1 MTLRSGMQRAGI
13 SIARRTALLAIF
25 ALVIAGING
34 CTSDQMFAVRA
45 VAANV
50 PSLSPFF
57 DESKGLGKDVTDLQ
71 ADQTPGGVQA
81 SNRPGLYGGSEE
93 QPTDGSSDDG
103 NGQGNGE
110 DDGSTGVFG
119 GSTKPGTCLVTKLR
133 KFLTDPGNSAKAREW
148 AKVLDIR
155 QDQIGKYIDKLTP
168 VVLRHDTLVKNHD
181 FKDGKSVS
189 YDSLLQAGIA
199 ILVDQQGLPAVKCS
213 CGNPLRPFTHS
224 ADKISVDFEHGNKKW
239 ASYKPHDAMVVQAPP
254 GDAKVDRLQLIDV
267 QNPDTVIARDAGM
280 DTEDETFQ
288 KDAPRTVP
296 AVTQQRYADAANALA
311 AEGLTPAYQGEQPA
325 DDAIV
330 TGSNPPEGTDRTWG
344 ESVTL
349 LVASQSPTPTEST
362 TGPTTAGPT
371 SPTTSPTTVD
381 PTNPTT
387 SPTTVDPTNPTTS
400 PTTDDPTNPTT
411 SPTTGGSSSTGG
423 SDDGGTGGLPT
434 DNISA
439 SASETT
445 SPDPTLSESP
455 TSSEVV
461 SAEPGI
467 SDTAPGEPT
476 SGESSVSTA

>member
-1 MTLRSGMQRAGI
+1 MTMRSGMQRAGI

-50 PSLSPFF
+50 SSLAPFF
-57 DESKGLGKDVTDLQ
+57 DESKGLGKDVTGLQ
-71 ADQTPGGVQA
+71 PDTPSGVQA
-81 SNRPGLYGGSEE
+81 SNLPGLYGGTEE
-93 QPTDGSSDDG
+93 QPVDGSSGDG

-110 DDGSTGVFG
+110 DDDSTGVFG

-168 VVLRHDTLVKNHD
+168 VVLRHDTLVQNHD
-181 FKDGKSVS
+181 FKGGKSVS

-224 ADKISVDFEHGNKKW
+224 ADKISVKFEHGNKKW
-239 ASYKPHDAMVVQAPP
+239 KSYKPHDAMVVQAPP

-311 AEGLTPAYQGEQPA
+311 AEGLTPAYEGEQPA

-381 PTNPTT
+381 PTSPTT
-387 SPTTVDPTNPTTS
+387 SPTTVDPTSPTTS
-400 PTTDDPTNPTT
+400 PTTVDPT
-411 SPTTGGSSSTGG
+411 SPTTGGSSTGG

-439 SASETT
+439 SASEAT
-445 SPDPTLSESP
+445 SPEPTLSESP